1 MEKASDGSFA
11 RITRKTAEDDDDDYK
26 DEKDWGRALNRYEQL
41 LKKLL
46 NEPTDPSLH
55 VVLKTNL
62 IIRESSL
69 ALT

>member
-1 MEKASDGSFA
+1 MGTIAA
-11 RITRKTAEDDDDDYK
+11 
-26 DEKDWGRALNRYEQL
+26 EQL
-41 LKKLL
+41 LKMLL

-69 ALT
+69 GDLFS